1 MKNIIIGE
9 MTAESI
15 YKKSIYIY
23 DLIEKNCQDLLELI
37 VLLEKNDK
45 IIPEETLNKLSNEL
59 RKDQKKIEQK
69 KQYFINAFYPLL
81 KDNEMFYNK
90 YNIFIKK
97 NENLA
102 IDIQESIL
110 LKAKQIKKM
119 RNRLIYLKK
128 INDLFKLLLNFL
140 VSSIIIN
147 AFFNFLEIS
156 NNTIYL
162 IAGTIVGFL
171 SGYISTSFY
180 YKKNIFEIFSFFSNK
195 KYELNFINWK

>member
-1 MKNIIIGE
+1 MKNIITGE

-69 KQYFINAFYPLL
+69 KQYFINTFYPLL

-90 YNIFIKK
+90 YNTFIKK

-102 IDIQESIL
+102 IDIQESIV
-110 LKAKQIKKM
+110 KKTKQIKKM
-119 RNRLIYLKK
+119 RNKLIYLKK
-128 INDLFKLLLNFL
+128 INNFFRLLLNCL
-140 VSSIIIN
+140 VSFIIAN

-195 KYELNFINWK
+195 KYELNFIN

>member
-1 MKNIIIGE
+1 
-9 MTAESI
+9 
-15 YKKSIYIY
+15 
-23 DLIEKNCQDLLELI
+23 
-37 VLLEKNDK
+37 
-45 IIPEETLNKLSNEL
+45 
-59 RKDQKKIEQK
+59 
-69 KQYFINAFYPLL
+69 
-81 KDNEMFYNK
+81 MFYNK

-195 KYELNFINWK
+195 KYELNFIN

>member
-195 KYELNFINWK
+195 KYELNFIN